1 MSEQEENLTK
11 LLNNALNDLRK
22 EINKQI
28 QNEIKSHCKH
38 LEPENQTL
46 KHQVPELRKLN
57 TSNKNNHEELE
68 QYDRRLG
75 LRIDRVPT
83 KTNESS
89 DDVLNSVKSL
99 FKESKVDIPEIVIDH
114 AHRTGSRYL
123 VASSNNYCK
132 CIIIRFTTFHHRTM
146 FYRAK
151 NKLKRGVKIKVD
163 LTKTRHDL
171 LKRANDHLKEATSS
185 KFCYVDINCRLK
197 VKFND

>member
-1 MSEQEENLTK
+1 MSEQEENLAK

-46 KHQVPELRKLN
+46 KHQVSELRKLN

-75 LRIDRVPT
+75 LRIDLVPT
-83 KTNESS
+83 KTNESN

-123 VASSNNYCK
+123 VASSNN
-132 CIIIRFTTFHHRTM
+132 
-146 FYRAK
+146 
-151 NKLKRGVKIKVD
+151 
-163 LTKTRHDL
+163 
-171 LKRANDHLKEATSS
+171 
-185 KFCYVDINCRLK
+185 
-197 VKFND
+197 